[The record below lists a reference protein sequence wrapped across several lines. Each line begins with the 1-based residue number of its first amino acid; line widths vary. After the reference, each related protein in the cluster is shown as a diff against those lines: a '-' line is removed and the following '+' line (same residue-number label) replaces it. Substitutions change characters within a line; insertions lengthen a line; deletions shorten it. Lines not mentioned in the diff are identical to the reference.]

1 MMGRRIAVM
10 LTYSKD
16 DDQNSSSSHVDNVGV
31 ACKLGNVHF
40 VHNSSNFTKQR
51 LRLNAILTR
60 SGNFSASVL
69 GGKWPP
75 TPIQVVAERCVFNSH
90 ARSRRLPLHGVSG
103 RNVLS
108 VIWV

>member
-40 VHNSSNFTKQR
+40 VHNRSIYQTT
-51 LRLNAILTR
+51 LAI
-60 SGNFSASVL
+60 
-69 GGKWPP
+69 
-75 TPIQVVAERCVFNSH
+75 
-90 ARSRRLPLHGVSG
+90 
-103 RNVLS
+103 
-108 VIWV
+108 